1 MKSSSHP
8 ALGARRPACFA
19 KRIFADSVVRK
30 AIRRFAFGAC
40 RYGLRTVIELEY
52 RFHRLVVQT
61 PGTKVMLRLGTAGRF
76 FYSKGVGAGIGLVQ
90 LIALALSVTLFKKS
104 NLVFKLVYASQQR
117 TLALGALRILFLN
130 RDDMSQSDREFHLQ
144 FIGGRNDLS
153 FVLQLHGSLVS
164 ADGIGDHRED
174 GSDVHMGSPNVEK
187 GGVGAS
193 DSTLRGNP
201 TRGGRH
207 A

>member
-61 PGTKVMLRLGTAGRF
+61 PGTKVMLRLGTAGCF

-117 TLALGALRILFLN
+117 ALALRGLNAVLLHGDCRGAELYELSVQI
-130 RDDMSQSDREFHLQ
+130 
-144 FIGGRNDLS
+144 IGGRDDLR
-153 FVLQLHGSLVS
+153 LIQSLRSNSDQANSLPSS
-164 ADGIGDHRED
+164 AKRGH
-174 GSDVHMGSPNVEK
+174 DVHEISP
-187 GGVGAS
+187 
-193 DSTLRGNP
+193 T
-201 TRGGRH
+201 
-207 A
+207 